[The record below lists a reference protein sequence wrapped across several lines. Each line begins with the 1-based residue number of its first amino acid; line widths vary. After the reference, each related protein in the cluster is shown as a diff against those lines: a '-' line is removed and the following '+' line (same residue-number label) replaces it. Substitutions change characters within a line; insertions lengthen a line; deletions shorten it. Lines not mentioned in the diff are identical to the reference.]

1 MIMNTVRNVKD
12 IKRENYRTTKT
23 GWTKYGYIYNY
34 IPVYIPTFHKS
45 LGGGFPKSS
54 LQQISFFFLYIL
66 TWEKILT
73 IYVFQSLYHLQS
85 LICFLVIPF
94 QILKFYILL
103 IRLYVISKNFQS
115 SHHCGIKVK
124 QCKYCC
130 LGNSLGNLREWI
142 LLWFSHYCATT

>member
-1 MIMNTVRNVKD
+1 MNTVRNVKNF
-12 IKRENYRTTKT
+12 KRENYRTTKT
-23 GWTKYGYIYNY
+23 GWTKIWIYLQLHSCLY
-34 IPVYIPTFHKS
+34 THFSQKF
-45 LGGGFPKSS
+45 GGGVPKSS
-54 LQQISFFFLYIL
+54 LQQISFFFLYVL

-115 SHHCGIKVK
+115 SHRYGIKAM

-130 LGNSLGNLREWI
+130 LGNSLGNLCEWI
-142 LLWFSHYCATT
+142 LLWFSHYCTTT